1 MNEVN
6 GRTQG
11 SSAIRFART
20 LLLSTLSSR
29 YYVPALVA
37 VAVLLR
43 LAWMVVVP
51 AEPVEDAAWY
61 YKTGVAIAKG
71 EGYSRNG
78 MPTAWYPIGYP
89 LFLGGVFSITGP
101 SPTAGKIANLLLV
114 LVTLLLVRKIG
125 QTAFRSEVVGRLAM
139 GGYALFPDSIFWS
152 AQLASEPLF
161 VALALGGTLC
171 VLHEP
176 PRWSKVVLAGL
187 LFGCAVSVR
196 PVGMTLPFVVLLAR
210 VLQDRRHSSWGA
222 RLREFCVLC
231 VLMALVVVP
240 WTVRNYHVFGTLVP
254 LSTSGG
260 FNLVIGNNPVAS
272 GVFQRDYATFQ
283 MVPEP
288 YRTPCATSF
297 DKYLWNPDGPA
308 LLGTTHET
316 LNELSIDRACRRAA
330 IRYVTEHPVN
340 TIALFFKKA
349 WLMYRADGGGAFHSM
364 DQFAR
369 YGDEWLQAQKWARR
383 VAHVTWLVL
392 FGAFLGALIVL
403 PRAARETVGDPPVFP
418 WFGVVFIALFTA
430 FTCVFYASGRYYAP
444 MVPWICLYVAAL
456 IVWLLDLERGIPKG
470 VDAKG

>member
-1 MNEVN
+1 VNEAN
-6 GRTQG
+6 SRTQG
-11 SSAIRFART
+11 SRATQSART
-20 LLLSTLSSR
+20 LLLSILFSR
-29 YYVPALVA
+29 HYVPALVLA
-37 VAVLLR
+37 VVLLR
-43 LAWMVVVP
+43 LAWMVTVP
-51 AEPVEDAAWY
+51 AEPVEDASWY
-61 YKTGVAIAKG
+61 YKTAVAIA
-71 EGYSRNG
+71 EGAGYTRNG

-89 LFLGGVFSITGP
+89 LFLGGIFAITRP

-114 LVTLLLVRKIG
+114 LVTLLLVYRLG
-125 QTAFRSEVVGRLAM
+125 RVVFRSEAVGRLATA
-139 GGYALFPDSIFWS
+139 GYALLPDGVFWS

-171 VLHEP
+171 ILHEP
-176 PRWSKVVLAGL
+176 TRWWKVVTAGL

-196 PVGMTLPFVVLLAR
+196 PVGMMLPFVVLFAGLLR
-210 VLQDRRHSSWGA
+210 DKRLPSWGA
-222 RLREFCVLC
+222 RFREFCVLC
-231 VLMALVVVP
+231 VLVALVVAP
-240 WTVRNYHVFGTLVP
+240 WTARNYRTFGAFVP

-316 LNELSIDRACRRAA
+316 LNEPSIDRACRDAA
-330 IRYVTEHPVN
+330 IRYIVENPVA
-340 TIALFFKKA
+340 TALLFVKKA

-369 YGDEWLQAQKWARR
+369 QGDGWAQAQKWARR
-383 VAHVTWLVL
+383 VAHLTWLVL
-392 FGAFLGALIVL
+392 FGAFLGSLVVL
-403 PRAARETVGDPPVFP
+403 PRAARQAGWQPTVFP

-456 IVWLLDLERGIPKG
+456 VVWLFDLDRAPIAETSQVK
-470 VDAKG
+470 